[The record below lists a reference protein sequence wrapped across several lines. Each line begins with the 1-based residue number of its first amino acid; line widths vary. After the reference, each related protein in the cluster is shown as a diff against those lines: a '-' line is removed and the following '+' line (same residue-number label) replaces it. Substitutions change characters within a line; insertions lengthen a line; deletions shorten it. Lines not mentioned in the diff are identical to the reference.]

1 MFIENNS
8 RFDFDTT
15 VEKIRELVANG
26 GWSLLHVHDIKGIIG
41 NKGYDVL
48 PVTVMEVCK
57 APLSAKIL
65 GSDDDRAIS
74 VMMPCRISVY
84 QKGNGD
90 VVIGR
95 MDAASM
101 ATGMEGAGAEVML
114 EAFRQMEEILKP
126 VLV

>member
-1 MFIENNS
+1 MFIENKS
-8 RFDFDTT
+8 RYDFDTT
-15 VEKIRELVANG
+15 VGKIGELVVHG

-41 NKGYDVL
+41 KKGYDVL

-90 VVIGR
+90 VFVGR

-101 ATGMEGAGAEVML
+101 ATGMEGAGAEVMV
-114 EAFRQMEEILKP
+114 EAFRQMEEILAP